1 MSELRKLKVTEMN
14 RLTVEEF
21 KDARKLPFVVVLDE
35 VRSLHNIGA
44 VFRTSDAFL
53 VNRICLCGIT
63 ATPPHPEMHK
73 TALGAE
79 YTVDWK
85 YYKHTQDAVNELHE
99 EGYTVFAIEQCEG
112 SRMLDKLELDENGKY
127 AIVMGNEVKGV
138 QQEVVDLCDGC
149 IEIPQYGTKHSLN
162 VSVTAGIVIWEFA
175 NRMIKCL

>member
-1 MSELRKLKVTEMN
+1 MN

-21 KDARKLPFVVVLDE
+21 KEADKLPLVVVLDE

-53 VNRICLCGIT
+53 VNRIYLCGIT

-85 YYKHTQDAVNELHE
+85 YMKRTQDAVQELHK
-99 EGYTVFAIEQCEG
+99 EGYTILAIEQCKG
-112 SRMLDKLELDENGKY
+112 STLLDNLSLEKNKKY
-127 AIVMGNEVKGV
+127 AIIMGNEVKGV

-162 VSVTAGIVIWEFA
+162 VSVTAGIVLWEFA
-175 NRMIKCL
+175 NKLMKFRLE

>member
-1 MSELRKLKVTEMN
+1 MAELRKLKVTEMN

-21 KDARKLPFVVVLDE
+21 KEARKLPLVVVLDN

-53 VNRICLCGIT
+53 VDCIYLCGIT

-85 YYKHTQDAVNELHE
+85 YVKDTEEAVNELHAK
-99 EGYTVFAIEQCEG
+99 GYTVFAIEQCEG
-112 SRMLDKLELDENGKY
+112 STMLDKLTLEPDKEARSGK
-127 AIVMGNEVKGV
+127 
-138 QQEVVDLCDGC
+138 
-149 IEIPQYGTKHSLN
+149 
-162 VSVTAGIVIWEFA
+162 SV
-175 NRMIKCL
+175 